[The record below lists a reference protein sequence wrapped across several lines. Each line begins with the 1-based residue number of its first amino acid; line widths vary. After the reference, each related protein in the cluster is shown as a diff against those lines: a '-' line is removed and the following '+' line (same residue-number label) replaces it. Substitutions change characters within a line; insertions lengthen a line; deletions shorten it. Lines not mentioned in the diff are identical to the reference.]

1 MQWSCWLLNG
11 ISFNTIIILYSAQYS
26 STTAATKNNKTVKL
40 RFMFF
45 FHSVLKKPRV
55 SPKIYVILSIVLLLY
70 TGFRRIDAVKN
81 ILWSDWIVS
90 GIPVV
95 RLLTI
100 QAGDDIQRDSG
111 YGGIRQS
118 DQLTNHVSNNGIIRI

>member
-1 MQWSCWLLNG
+1 
-11 ISFNTIIILYSAQYS
+11 
-26 STTAATKNNKTVKL
+26 
-40 RFMFF
+40 MFF
-45 FHSVLKKPRV
+45 FFFHCVLKKTYRV
-55 SPKIYVILSIVLLLY
+55 SPKIYVILSVVLLLY
-70 TGFRRIDAVKN
+70 TGFRRIDADQD